1 MRITLITTVF
11 NEENSIIAFL
21 ESIASQ
27 TKLPDEVIIVD
38 GGSKDKTIQK
48 ISEYKFPRVKNIP
61 KLKVILKKG
70 NRSVGRNEAIQEA
83 SSEII
88 AITDAGCILD
98 KNWLNNL
105 VKPFSDKSVDVV
117 AGYYKGIS
125 KTIFQ
130 KCLIPF
136 VLVMKDKVNEK
147 DFLPATR
154 SMAIKKSVWKKAG
167 KFDEK
172 LSHNEDYAFAN
183 KLKDI
188 GAKIFFRKDAIVNW
202 LPRKNL
208 QQAFIMFF
216 RFAFGDA
223 QAKIFREKVVYIF
236 LRYIFAFYLILL
248 SGIERSKYL
257 YGLDILLL
265 VSYIVWAIFKNYRY
279 VQSIKAI
286 FYLPLL
292 QFTSDLAVLLGTSFG
307 LIRNFSVSYLVKI
320 ILNNKAVILVILV
333 YIALMLS
340 VISFGIPGPTHP
352 FAYFMDEWHQSQS
365 VRDVFRYGTPNMAGA
380 ANGSIFQFFLTGLYL
395 VPFYLLHIV
404 NIFAIKSS
412 IANLSIQTILFEVL
426 RLNTLIFGV
435 LSLITVAYIVRKY
448 FKMHPFLVVFFF
460 AFNPLWITL
469 SNYFKYDIALTFWIL
484 LAFLFMLRYVK
495 HNTFLDFLLAGI
507 FSSLALSTKLE
518 PFNLLLVYI
527 AVFFLFTSRFYTK
540 IKYLFWGLLSYLV
553 VFLFFGIPD
562 VLLGKSSLVGY
573 LTINLQSIPN
583 AADNVMTLGMNYWLF
598 FLSMLYPV
606 SFGRVFYFAFIIS
619 IVVSAILLLWQVILK
634 KISLAR
640 IFNDNKF
647 LVTLLLILASYAA
660 SLIPMRAGALANR
673 LVPLIPFMAIVIAY
687 FASYLYKKINNRVV
701 KTFLVLL
708 ICAFLVLQFTESIV
722 WNGFKNV
729 YNPRTVSSKW
739 ISENIKPGTLI
750 GLENIP
756 IYQGIPDNLLMEF
769 YLKQYGKGQTNKYTY
784 QIISSKTNN
793 FPRVVVLTNEYIEK
807 TLYPTSDKNLMVKEL
822 NMQKYLKIKTFTL
835 QTPVFFSLNT
845 HLEYFMSGLIQLPD
859 TISIYEKQ

>member
-1 MRITLITTVF
+1 
-11 NEENSIIAFL
+11 
-21 ESIASQ
+21 
-27 TKLPDEVIIVD
+27 
-38 GGSKDKTIQK
+38 
-48 ISEYKFPRVKNIP
+48 
-61 KLKVILKKG
+61 
-70 NRSVGRNEAIQEA
+70 
-83 SSEII
+83 
-88 AITDAGCILD
+88 
-98 KNWLNNL
+98 
-105 VKPFSDKSVDVV
+105 
-117 AGYYKGIS
+117 
-125 KTIFQ
+125 
-130 KCLIPF
+130 
-136 VLVMKDKVNEK
+136 
-147 DFLPATR
+147 
-154 SMAIKKSVWKKAG
+154 
-167 KFDEK
+167 
-172 LSHNEDYAFAN
+172 
-183 KLKDI
+183 
-188 GAKIFFRKDAIVNW
+188 
-202 LPRKNL
+202 
-208 QQAFIMFF
+208 
-216 RFAFGDA
+216 
-223 QAKIFREKVVYIF
+223 
-236 LRYIFAFYLILL
+236 
-248 SGIERSKYL
+248 
-257 YGLDILLL
+257 
-265 VSYIVWAIFKNYRY
+265 
-279 VQSIKAI
+279 
-286 FYLPLL
+286 
-292 QFTSDLAVLLGTSFG
+292 
-307 LIRNFSVSYLVKI
+307 
-320 ILNNKAVILVILV
+320 
-333 YIALMLS
+333 
-340 VISFGIPGPTHP
+340 
-352 FAYFMDEWHQSQS
+352 
-365 VRDVFRYGTPNMAGA
+365 
-380 ANGSIFQFFLTGLYL
+380 
-395 VPFYLLHIV
+395 
-404 NIFAIKSS
+404 
-412 IANLSIQTILFEVL
+412 
-426 RLNTLIFGV
+426 
-435 LSLITVAYIVRKY
+435 
-448 FKMHPFLVVFFF
+448 
-460 AFNPLWITL
+460 
-469 SNYFKYDIALTFWIL
+469 
-484 LAFLFMLRYVK
+484 
-495 HNTFLDFLLAGI
+495 
-507 FSSLALSTKLE
+507 
-518 PFNLLLVYI
+518 
-527 AVFFLFTSRFYTK
+527 LFTSRFYTK

-687 FASYLYKKINNRVV
+687 FASYLYKEINNRVV